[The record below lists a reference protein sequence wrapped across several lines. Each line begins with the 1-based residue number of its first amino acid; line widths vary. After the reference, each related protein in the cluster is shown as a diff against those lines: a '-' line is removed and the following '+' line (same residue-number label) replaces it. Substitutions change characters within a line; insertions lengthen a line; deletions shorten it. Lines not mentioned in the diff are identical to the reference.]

1 MFDLYP
7 TAAPAANGKKKKYVD
22 KEFVC
27 TTMIPVYTQAL
38 PHFQIMKLH
47 IMEHIHHAT
56 HNNQ

>member
-1 MFDLYP
+1 
-7 TAAPAANGKKKKYVD
+7 
-22 KEFVC
+22 
-27 TTMIPVYTQAL
+27 MIPVYTQAL